1 MINRDP
7 EVNFEELWTTFH
19 ERYPFFEARGVDWR
33 KQYDEFRPKV
43 TQETTDDE
51 LFDIICRM
59 LEPLNDGHV
68 KIKSKATEN
77 QNKRYYTPEKKP
89 RFWQEF
95 SDSEI
100 VQLFETTGKTLV
112 ANGFDPPAKTEAWM
126 LHYCRSNDAGY
137 IRILELEDIKKW
149 KLIGALDKITN
160 DFKDLKGLI
169 VDLRNCPGGDDST
182 AITIINRFCDRTR
195 TAFHRRTKI
204 GPNDDDLTPLKT
216 WHLEP
221 EGDTQFTGP
230 IAVLICDSV
239 FSGGEAFAL
248 AIRELPHVT
257 LIGDHTNGIFSYELE
272 KKLPNGWK
280 YTLSYQKYF
289 SADMICYESKGVPA
303 DIELFNTK
311 ADIENG
317 IDPLIVRALELFKS
331 GDAAVADRKN

>member
-1 MINRDP
+1 MIIRDP
-7 EVNFEELWTTFH
+7 EVNFEELWKTFH
-19 ERYPFFEARGVDWR
+19 ERYPFFEVRGVDWK
-33 KQYDEFRPKV
+33 KQYEIFRPKV
-43 TQETTDDE
+43 TKDTTDDN
-51 LFDIICRM
+51 LFDILCEM

-68 KIKSKATEN
+68 KLTSKATEDSK
-77 QNKRYYTPEKKP
+77 KRYFTPEKKP
-89 RFWQEF
+89 KFWQEF
-95 SDSEI
+95 NDSEI
-100 VQLFETTGKTLV
+100 EQLFETTGNTLV
-112 ANGFDPPAKTEAWM
+112 ANGFGPPEETEAWM
-126 LHYCRSNDAGY
+126 MHYCRSRDAGY

-160 DFKDLKGLI
+160 DFEDLKGFI
-169 VDLRNCPGGDDST
+169 IDLRNCPGGDDST

-195 TAFHRRTKI
+195 VAFHRRTKI
-204 GPNDDDLTPLKT
+204 GPNEDDLTAVKT

-221 EGDTQFTGP
+221 EGDAQFTGP
-230 IAVLICDSV
+230 VAVLISDSV

-303 DIELFNTK
+303 DIELFNSR
-311 ADIENG
+311 ADLESG
-317 IDPLIVRALELFKS
+317 VDPLIMRSLELFKS
-331 GDAAVADRKN
+331 VDAKEADLIG

>member
-7 EVNFEELWTTFH
+7 EVNFEELWTTFY
-19 ERYPFFEARGVDWR
+19 ERYPFFEVRGVDWK

-43 TQETTDDE
+43 TSETTDDE
-51 LFDIICRM
+51 LFDILCKM

-68 KIKSKATEN
+68 KLTAKATEDRK
-77 QNKRYYTPEKKP
+77 KRYFTPEKKP
-89 RFWQEF
+89 KFWQEF
-95 SDSEI
+95 SDREI
-100 VQLFETTGKTLV
+100 EQLFDTTAKTLI
-112 ANGFDPPAKTEAWM
+112 ANGFERPVKTEAWM
-126 LHYCRSNDAGY
+126 LHYCRSQEVGY
-137 IRILELEDIKKW
+137 VRILELEDIKKW
-149 KLIGALDKITN
+149 KLIGALDKITS
-160 DFKDLKGLI
+160 DFKDLKGFI
-169 VDLRNCPGGDDST
+169 IDLRNCPGGDDST
-182 AITIINRFCDRTR
+182 AITIIDRFCDRTR

-216 WHLEP
+216 WYLEP
-221 EGDTQFTGP
+221 EGDRQFTGP

-280 YTLSYQKYF
+280 YCLSYQKYF
-289 SADMICYESKGVPA
+289 SADMVCYEGNGVPA

-311 ADIENG
+311 ADLVTG
-317 IDPLIVRALELFKS
+317 VDPLIMRALEVFESADAEKS
-331 GDAAVADRKN
+331 GQVG